1 MWRVLLLVAV
11 AVLGL
16 VVVLAVGALFVVRG
30 YFFAPGTCTEEEREV
45 YEEFPQYGNVRKEPQ
60 PFPESGGCS
69 VFYDTRASQE
79 RVAEYYVQHL
89 EAHGWTVQQRE
100 GEVTVF
106 DTEKRMVKQIDVTAR
121 RDGFFYNVL
130 FESHQM
136 YDPPRPGAHV
146 AVHVFEGSGN
156 APPPRE

>member
-1 MWRVLLLVAV
+1 M
-11 AVLGL
+11 
-16 VVVLAVGALFVVRG
+16 
-30 YFFAPGTCTEEEREV
+30 
-45 YEEFPQYGNVRKEPQ
+45 
-60 PFPESGGCS
+60 
-69 VFYDTRASQE
+69 
-79 RVAEYYVQHL
+79 QHL

-100 GEVTVF
+100 GEVAVF
-106 DTEKRMVKQIDVTAR
+106 DTEKRMVKQIDVSAR

-156 APPPRE
+156 APTPRE